1 MSETAEST
9 EAESTEAESND
20 SVVENT
26 ATEAESTSTA
36 SAPRAKKGKRQFT
49 DGMAHIHASFNN
61 TIITLTDRQGGA
73 VAWAT
78 AGGSGFRG
86 ARKSTPF
93 AAQVAA
99 ERAGL
104 AAKEYGLQNLEV
116 FVKGPGPGRE
126 AAVRA
131 LHAAGY
137 KITNITD
144 VTPIPHN
151 GCRPPK
157 RRRV

>member
-1 MSETAEST
+1 MSEVETT
-9 EAESTEAESND
+9 EQ
-20 SVVENT
+20 
-26 ATEAESTSTA
+26 ATETA
-36 SAPRAKKGKRQFT
+36 QPVIRRKGKRQVV
-49 DGMAHIHASFNN
+49 DGLAHIHASFNN
-61 TIITLTDRQGGA
+61 TIIMITDRQGGA
-73 VAWAT
+73 LSWAT

-99 ERAGL
+99 ERAGQ
-104 AAKEYGLQNLEV
+104 AALEYGLQNLEV

-131 LHAAGY
+131 LNAVGY
-137 KITNITD
+137 RITNITD

>member
-1 MSETAEST
+1 MSETA
-9 EAESTEAESND
+9 AQQAP
-20 SVVENT
+20 VV
-26 ATEAESTSTA
+26 
-36 SAPRAKKGKRQFT
+36 RKKGKRQIA
-49 DGMAHIHASFNN
+49 DGLAHIHASFNN
-61 TIITLTDRQGGA
+61 TIITITDRQGGA
-73 VAWAT
+73 LSWAT

-99 ERAGL
+99 ERAGN
-104 AAKEYGLQNLEV
+104 AALEYGLQNLEV

-131 LHAAGY
+131 LNAVGY
-137 KITNITD
+137 RITNITD
-144 VTPIPHN
+144 VTPVPHN

-157 RRRV
+157 KRRV